1 MPTLEKD
8 TVFYSKWLRNKTS
21 EKRES
26 IPIKVISI
34 DELSDTV
41 RVDYG
46 SGAGPATWEL
56 SIVLTALEINEYSF
70 TPFN

>member
-8 TVFYSKWLRNKTS
+8 AVFYSKWLRNKTS

-26 IPIKVISI
+26 IPIKVLSI
-34 DELSDTV
+34 DEPGDKIQ
-41 RVDYG
+41 VDYG
-46 SGAGPATWEL
+46 SGAGPDTWEL
-56 SIVLTALEINEYSF
+56 SIVLRALDINEYSF